1 MIFMTGVI
9 LAGGESTRMGKNKAF
24 IEINGTRI
32 IDRTVSLFREIFDD
46 VLLVTNTPLD
56 YIELEVRIVTDLV
69 PGKGTFGGIYTGL
82 FFSSSPKAFFVG
94 CDMPFLDRR
103 VIQYFLSLAQ
113 TADIVAQRTKDYWQ
127 PLHAIYSRTLL
138 KPIERLLQQ
147 GKLSIIKAYQGMRV
161 REVTEEELKPFD
173 PDLHTLS
180 NINTPEELKKLLET
194 YPNTPL

>member
-1 MIFMTGVI
+1 MTGVI
-9 LAGGESTRMGKNKAF
+9 LAGGESTRMGKNKAL
-24 IEINGTRI
+24 IEINGKRI
-32 IDRTVSLFREIFDD
+32 IDRTVSLFREVFDD

-56 YIELEVRIVTDLV
+56 YIELKVRIVTDLV
-69 PGKGTFGGIYTGL
+69 SGKGSLGGIYTGL

-103 VIQYFLSLAQ
+103 VIQYFLGLAQ
-113 TADIVAQRTKDYWQ
+113 TADIVVQRTKDYWQ
-127 PLHAIYSRTLL
+127 PLHAIYPRTLL

-147 GKLSIIKAYQGMRV
+147 GELKIIKTYQGMRV
-161 REVTEEELKPFD
+161 REVTGEELKRFD

-180 NINTPEELKKLLET
+180 NFNTPEELKKLLKT

>member
-1 MIFMTGVI
+1 MTGVI

-24 IEINGTRI
+24 IEINGKRI

-46 VLLVTNTPLD
+46 VLLVTNMPLD
-56 YIELEVRIVTDLV
+56 YIELKVRIVTDLV
-69 PGKGTFGGIYTGL
+69 PGKGSLGGIYTGL
-82 FFSSSPKAFFVG
+82 FFSYSPKAFFVG

-103 VIQYFLSLAQ
+103 VIHYFLNLGQ
-113 TADIVAQRTKDYWQ
+113 TADIVVQKTKDYWQ
-127 PLHAIYSRTLL
+127 PLHAVYPRTLL

-147 GKLSIIKAYQGMRV
+147 GELKIIKTYQGMRV
-161 REVTEEELKPFD
+161 REVAGEELKPFD

-180 NINTPEELKKLLET
+180 NFNTPEELKKLLET

>member
-1 MIFMTGVI
+1 MTGVI

-24 IEINGTRI
+24 IEINGKRI
-32 IDRTVSLFREIFDD
+32 IDRTVSLFREVFDD

-56 YIELEVRIVTDLV
+56 YIELKVRIVTDLV
-69 PGKGTFGGIYTGL
+69 SGKGSLGGIYTGL

-113 TADIVAQRTKDYWQ
+113 TADIVVQRTKDYWQ
-127 PLHAIYSRTLL
+127 PLHAIYPRTLL

-147 GKLSIIKAYQGMRV
+147 GELKIIKTYQGMRV
-161 REVTEEELKPFD
+161 REVTGEELKRFD

-180 NINTPEELKKLLET
+180 NFNTPEELKKLLET

>member
-1 MIFMTGVI
+1 MTGVI

-24 IEINGTRI
+24 IEINGKRI

-56 YIELEVRIVTDLV
+56 YIELKVRIATDLV
-69 PGKGTFGGIYTGL
+69 PGKGSLGGIYTGL
-82 FFSSSPKAFFVG
+82 FFSFSPKVFFVG

-113 TADIVAQRTKDYWQ
+113 TADIVVQKTKDHWQ
-127 PLHAIYSRTLL
+127 PLHAIYPRTLL

-147 GKLSIIKAYQGMRV
+147 GELTIFKAYQGLRV
-161 REVTEEELKPFD
+161 REVTGEELKPFD

-194 YPNTPL
+194 CPNTPL

>member
-1 MIFMTGVI
+1 MTGVI

-24 IEINGTRI
+24 IEINGKRI

-46 VLLVTNTPLD
+46 VLLVTNMPLD
-56 YIELEVRIVTDLV
+56 YIELKVRIVTDLV
-69 PGKGTFGGIYTGL
+69 PGKGSLGGIYTGL
-82 FFSSSPKAFFVG
+82 FFSYSPKAFFVG

-113 TADIVAQRTKDYWQ
+113 TADIVVQRTKDYWQ
-127 PLHAIYSRTLL
+127 PLHAIYPRTLL

-147 GKLSIIKAYQGMRV
+147 GELKIIKTYQGMRV
-161 REVTEEELKPFD
+161 REVTGEELKRFD

-180 NINTPEELKKLLET
+180 NFNTPEELKKLLET

>member
-1 MIFMTGVI
+1 MTGVI

-24 IEINGTRI
+24 IEINGKRI
-32 IDRTVSLFREIFDD
+32 IDRTVSLFREVFDD

-56 YIELEVRIVTDLV
+56 YIELKVRIVTDLV
-69 PGKGTFGGIYTGL
+69 SGKGSLGGIYTGL

-103 VIQYFLSLAQ
+103 VIQYFLGLAQ
-113 TADIVAQRTKDYWQ
+113 TADIVVQRTKDYWQ
-127 PLHAIYSRTLL
+127 PLHAIYPRTLL

-147 GKLSIIKAYQGMRV
+147 GELKIIKTYQGMRV
-161 REVTEEELKPFD
+161 REVTGEELKRFD

-180 NINTPEELKKLLET
+180 NFNTPEELKKLLET
-194 YPNTPL
+194 YPNIPL

>member
-1 MIFMTGVI
+1 MTGVI

-24 IEINGTRI
+24 IEINGKRI

-56 YIELEVRIVTDLV
+56 YIELKVRIVTDLV
-69 PGKGTFGGIYTGL
+69 SGKGSLGGIYTGL

-103 VIQYFLSLAQ
+103 VIEYFLSLAQ
-113 TADIVAQRTKDYWQ
+113 TADIVVQRTKDYWQ
-127 PLHAIYSRTLL
+127 PLHAIYPRTLL

-147 GKLSIIKAYQGMRV
+147 GELSIIKAYQGMRV
-161 REVTEEELKPFD
+161 REVTGEELKPFD

-180 NINTPEELKKLLET
+180 NINTPEELKRLLET

>member
-1 MIFMTGVI
+1 MTGVI

-24 IEINGTRI
+24 IEINGKRI

-56 YIELEVRIVTDLV
+56 YIELKVRIVTDLV
-69 PGKGTFGGIYTGL
+69 PGKGSLGGIYTGL

-113 TADIVAQRTKDYWQ
+113 TADIVVQRTKDYWQ
-127 PLHAIYSRTLL
+127 PLHAIYPRTLL

-147 GKLSIIKAYQGMRV
+147 GELKIIKAYQGMRV
-161 REVTEEELKPFD
+161 REVTGEELKPFD

>member
-1 MIFMTGVI
+1 MTGVI

-24 IEINGTRI
+24 IEINGKRI
-32 IDRTVSLFREIFDD
+32 IDRTVSLFREVFDD

-56 YIELEVRIVTDLV
+56 YIELKVRIVTDLV
-69 PGKGTFGGIYTGL
+69 SGKGSLGGIYTGL

-103 VIQYFLSLAQ
+103 VIQYFLGLAQ
-113 TADIVAQRTKDYWQ
+113 TADIVVQRTKDYWQ
-127 PLHAIYSRTLL
+127 PLHAIYPRTLL

-147 GKLSIIKAYQGMRV
+147 GELKIIKTYQGMRV
-161 REVTEEELKPFD
+161 REVTGKELKRFD

-180 NINTPEELKKLLET
+180 NFNTPEELKKLLET

>member
-1 MIFMTGVI
+1 MTGVI

-24 IEINGTRI
+24 IEINGKRI

-56 YIELEVRIVTDLV
+56 YIELKVRIVTDLV
-69 PGKGTFGGIYTGL
+69 PGKGSLGGIYTGL
-82 FFSSSPKAFFVG
+82 FFSSSPKAFFAG

-113 TADIVAQRTKDYWQ
+113 TADIVVQRTKDYWQ
-127 PLHAIYSRTLL
+127 PLHAIYPRTLL

-147 GKLSIIKAYQGMRV
+147 GELAIIKAYQGLRV
-161 REVTEEELKPFD
+161 REVTGEELKPFD

-194 YPNTPL
+194 HPNTPL

>member
-1 MIFMTGVI
+1 MTGVI

-24 IEINGTRI
+24 IEINGQRI

-56 YIELEVRIVTDLV
+56 YLELNVKIVTDLV
-69 PGKGTFGGIYTGL
+69 PGKGSLGGVYTGL

-103 VIQYFLSLAQ
+103 VIHYFLSLAP
-113 TADIVAQRTKDYWQ
+113 TADIVVQRTKDYWE
-127 PLHAIYSRTLL
+127 PLHAIYPRTLL
-138 KPIERLLQQ
+138 KPIERLFQQ
-147 GKLSIIKAYQGMRV
+147 GELTIFKAYQGMKV
-161 REVTEEELKPFD
+161 REVSEEELKPYD

-180 NINTPEELKKLLET
+180 NFNTPEELKNLLET
-194 YPNTPL
+194 CPNAPL

>member
-24 IEINGTRI
+24 IEINGQRI

-56 YIELEVRIVTDLV
+56 YLELNVKIVTDLV
-69 PGKGTFGGIYTGL
+69 PGKGSLGGVYTGL

-103 VIQYFLSLAQ
+103 VIHYFLSLAP
-113 TADIVAQRTKDYWQ
+113 TADIVVQRTKDYWE
-127 PLHAIYSRTLL
+127 PLHAIYPRTLL
-138 KPIERLLQQ
+138 KPIERLFQQ
-147 GKLSIIKAYQGMRV
+147 GELTIFKAYQGMKV
-161 REVTEEELKPFD
+161 REVSEEELKPYD

-180 NINTPEELKKLLET
+180 NFNTPEELKNLLET
-194 YPNTPL
+194 CPNAPL

>member
-1 MIFMTGVI
+1 MTGVI
-9 LAGGESTRMGKNKAF
+9 LAGGESTRMGKNKAL
-24 IEINGTRI
+24 IEINGKRI
-32 IDRTVSLFREIFDD
+32 IDRTVSLFREVFDD

-56 YIELEVRIVTDLV
+56 YIELKVRIVTDLV
-69 PGKGTFGGIYTGL
+69 SGKGSLGGIYTGL

-113 TADIVAQRTKDYWQ
+113 TADIVVQRTKDYWQ
-127 PLHAIYSRTLL
+127 PLHAIYPRTLL

-147 GKLSIIKAYQGMRV
+147 GELKIIKTYQGMRV
-161 REVTEEELKPFD
+161 REVTGEELKPFD

-180 NINTPEELKKLLET
+180 NFNTPEELKKLLET

>member
-1 MIFMTGVI
+1 MTGVI

-24 IEINGTRI
+24 IEINGKRI

-56 YIELEVRIVTDLV
+56 YIELKVRIVTDLV
-69 PGKGTFGGIYTGL
+69 PGKGSLGGIYTGL

-113 TADIVAQRTKDYWQ
+113 TADIVVQRTKDYWQ
-127 PLHAIYSRTLL
+127 PLHAIYPRTLL

-147 GKLSIIKAYQGMRV
+147 GELKIIKTYQGMRV
-161 REVTEEELKPFD
+161 REVTGEELKRFD

-180 NINTPEELKKLLET
+180 NFNTPEELKKLLET

>member
-1 MIFMTGVI
+1 MTGVI

-24 IEINGTRI
+24 IEINGKRI

-56 YIELEVRIVTDLV
+56 YIELKVRIVTDLV
-69 PGKGTFGGIYTGL
+69 PGKGSLGGIYTGL

-113 TADIVAQRTKDYWQ
+113 TADVVVQRTKDYWQ
-127 PLHAIYSRTLL
+127 PLHAIYPRTLL

-147 GKLSIIKAYQGMRV
+147 GELTIFKAYQGLRV
-161 REVTEEELKPFD
+161 REVTGEELKPFD

-194 YPNTPL
+194 HPNTPL